1 MLTLLQAITLVL
13 VAVSMALSLAHALE
27 LPGKMRLS
35 KDLYFAVQRIYYPG
49 FTIGGVSEPASLI
62 SSLLLLYLTPRETAA
77 FWLTLGA
84 LLGIVGMQM
93 VYWIVVHPVNKIWMQ
108 GEALSSAGSTFFL
121 GLSRN
126 RTQTGAHAPVWTEL
140 RNRWEYGHVARAA
153 LVVMSFIALVV
164 VIS

>member
-1 MLTLLQAITLVL
+1 MVTLLQAITLAL
-13 VAVSMALSLAHALE
+13 VAVAMALSLAHALE

-62 SSLLLLYLTPRETAA
+62 SSLVLLYITPRDTAA

-84 LLGIVGMQM
+84 LFGLVGMQV

-121 GLSRN
+121 GLGRT
-126 RTQTGAHAPVWTEL
+126 RTQTRADASVWTEL

-153 LVVMSFIALVV
+153 LAAMSFIALVV